1 MQNVIIHISQ
11 SLLNILCR
19 YETNKKHIFSS
30 LSLIL
35 NKNAIKVI
43 KPKMGTLVHIL
54 QPQEPLTQNLPK
66 TWSTSCIFN
75 YWTSIQ
81 TKCQLSDSIC
91 RIDICFPMFT
101 KKYLFL
107 FFRNVRNGI
116 DSVSSSS
123 ERRWRRRHEQLVSKE
138 SLRKFRVSEEWRKYG
153 REVFRNFRRR
163 K

>member
-66 TWSTSCIFN
+66 T
-75 YWTSIQ
+75 
-81 TKCQLSDSIC
+81 
-91 RIDICFPMFT
+91 
-101 KKYLFL
+101 
-107 FFRNVRNGI
+107 
-116 DSVSSSS
+116 
-123 ERRWRRRHEQLVSKE
+123 
-138 SLRKFRVSEEWRKYG
+138 
-153 REVFRNFRRR
+153 
-163 K
+163 